1 MTEKT
6 VKPFTGR
13 KMFIVTASAFG
24 VIIAVNLTMATLAV
38 GTFPG
43 LETKNSYVASQKFEA
58 DRAAQLAL
66 GWDVKASVEGSE
78 LILTIADKNGQP
90 VDPATLTGTLGRAT
104 HVGDDLTPAFTFNG
118 TDHVAPVD
126 LAPGNWNLRMTAT
139 AADGTE
145 FRQRVVIYVR
155 DPA

>member
-13 KMFIVTASAFG
+13 KMFIITASAFG
-24 VIIAVNLTMATLAV
+24 VIITVNLVMAALAI

-58 DRAAQLAL
+58 DRAGQLAL
-66 GWDVKASVEGSE
+66 GWDVKASVEGKE
-78 LILTIADKNGQP
+78 LILSITDPNGQP
-90 VDPATLTGTLGRAT
+90 VDPTSLTGTLGRAT
-104 HVGDDLTPAFTFNG
+104 HVGDDLTPVFTFNG

-145 FRQRVVIYVR
+145 FRQRVVIYVK

>member
-1 MTEKT
+1 MTEK
-6 VKPFTGR
+6 VEKPFTGR

-24 VIIAVNLTMATLAV
+24 VIITVNLIMATLAI

-66 GWDVKASVEGSE
+66 GWDVKATVEGAE
-78 LILTIADKNGQP
+78 LILSITDPNGQP

-104 HVGDDLTPAFTFNG
+104 HVGDDLTPVFTFNG
-118 TDHVAPVD
+118 AEHVAPVD
-126 LAPGNWNLRMTAT
+126 LAPGNWNLRMAAT